1 MLFSFLLLQVFLQIA
16 YFTLDVVQFFME
28 LPVLPDVDVMV
39 LLGTLDLAFSRH
51 LLPSLLS
58 RLISIFVHLFVFIGL
73 VNQLLALQ
81 IFL

>member
-1 MLFSFLLLQVFLQIA
+1 
-16 YFTLDVVQFFME
+16 ME

-51 LLPSLLS
+51 LLPSLFS
-58 RLISIFVHLFVFIGL
+58 RLISIFVHLFIFIGL